1 MSQPVLFQLLGVHGD
16 NRWLVPL
23 FTGPLVLAPDHDF
36 HLNGILP
43 SVVFVMDV
51 PKDPLDTLFETI
63 HLSEVRI
70 R

>member
-1 MSQPVLFQLLGVHGD
+1 MHGVHGD
-16 NRWLVPL
+16 NRWLVPMN
-23 FTGPLVLAPDHDF
+23 GPQVLALDHDF
-36 HLNGILP
+36 HLNGVLP

-51 PKDPLDTLFETI
+51 PKDPLDTLFETL